1 MSPPPAGLGWGG
13 FFDRRHAAKNKAPLD
28 LSWGAYSVV
37 GNFRPN
43 NEDRFFV
50 DPLGRFFLVADGMGG
65 QSAGERASAL
75 AAEVIPQVLAKELD
89 FEKGDDAQIM
99 AALQHAVSNANTE
112 IISQSTLDPLCHNM
126 GTTLALLLRVG
137 NQFHVVGLGDS
148 PVYRLHGGNLAKLT
162 TDHSLTQAL
171 VDAGTLSASEAAN
184 HRYRNVLYRYLGTKE
199 GYLGIKDGNLRE
211 EIRSGELEPG
221 DRFLICSDGALDGLN
236 EGRLRELLTRSHH
249 PQKAAEEIVN
259 ASLTGG
265 SRDNITAIV
274 VFVGP

>member
-1 MSPPPAGLGWGG
+1 MSPPPGRLGWSG
-13 FFDRRHAAKNKAPLD
+13 FFDRRGAAKNKAALE
-28 LSWGAYSVV
+28 LSWGALSVV

-43 NEDRFFV
+43 NEDRFFI

-89 FEKGDDAQIM
+89 FEKGDDSQIR
-99 AALQHAVSNANTE
+99 AALQQAVSQANTE
-112 IISQSTLDPLCHNM
+112 IMSQSTLDPLCHNM

-137 NQFHVVGLGDS
+137 NQFHAVGLGDS
-148 PVYRLHGGNLAKLT
+148 PIYRLNAGQLVKLT

-171 VDAGTLSASEAAN
+171 VDAGTLSASEAAT

-199 GYLGIKDGNLRE
+199 GYLGSREGNPRDE
-211 EIRSGELEPG
+211 VRSGELQPG

-236 EGRLRELLTRSHH
+236 EVNLRELLKRGNN
-249 PQKAAEEIVN
+249 PQKVAEEIVA
-259 ASLTGG
+259 ASLAGG
-265 SRDNITAIV
+265 SRDNVTAIV

>member
-1 MSPPPAGLGWGG
+1 MSPPPAGLGWGS
-13 FFDRRHAAKNKAPLD
+13 FFERRHAAKSKAPLEI
-28 LSWGAYSVV
+28 SWGASSVV

-75 AAEVIPQVLAKELD
+75 AAEVIPHVLAKELD
-89 FEKGDDAQIM
+89 FEKGDESQITS
-99 AALQHAVSNANTE
+99 ALQHAVAQANTE
-112 IISQSTLDPLCHNM
+112 IISQSTLDPRCHNM

-148 PVYRLHGGNLAKLT
+148 PVYRLHGANLTKLT

-171 VDAGTLSASEAAN
+171 VDAGTLSASEAAT

-199 GYLGIKDGNLRE
+199 GYLRIKDGNARE
-211 EIRSGELEPG
+211 EIRSGELQTG
-221 DRFLICSDGALDGLN
+221 DRFLLCSDGALDGLT
-236 EGRLRELLTRSHH
+236 ETRLRELLAGSNH
-249 PQKAAEEIVN
+249 PQKAAEQIV
-259 ASLTGG
+259 ASSLAGG